1 MLLPSKNVLLLY
13 SPFESLIQISCIFTY
28 SSSEIKE
35 DISFCATKSWLL
47 SKAVQALN
55 DKGPCR
61 SGTWSCCGYTGQQ
74 SAPQKHQMPI
84 QGFCSCVFIFPEHF
98 SLALQAPFTLW
109 FVLDAIIIFVL
120 QMMKLKPER
129 LSNLLKCSLIANEWQ
144 D

>member
-1 MLLPSKNVLLLY
+1 MLLLY
-13 SPFESLIQISCIFTY
+13 SFESLIQISCIFTY
-28 SSSEIKE
+28 SSSKRKE
-35 DISFCATKSWLL
+35 DISFCTTKSRLL
-47 SKAVQALN
+47 SKAVQALD
-55 DKGPCR
+55 DKGCCR

-84 QGFCSCVFIFPEHF
+84 QGFRSCVFIFPEHF
-98 SLALQAPFTLW
+98 SLALQALFTLW
-109 FVLDAIIIFVL
+109 FVLDTVIIFVL